1 MTDAKRA
8 GHRWGNAAPTLGPDR
23 LLTKQLVDTAKE
35 VCSTDLDF
43 PEISAC
49 APRSAP
55 GISVSACSALLRQGR
70 RDGWDARSYQRVA
83 AYFEYADPIAAGM
96 WAGFAKGVR

>member
-1 MTDAKRA
+1 MTDANRA
-8 GHRWGNAAPTLGPDR
+8 GHRWSNAAPTLRPDW
-23 LLTKQLVDTAKE
+23 LLSKQLVDTAKE

-43 PEISAC
+43 PEISAW
-49 APRSAP
+49 APRRAP
-55 GISVSACSALLRQGR
+55 DISVSACSALLRQGR
-70 RDGWDARSYQRVA
+70 RDGWDARSYHRVA